1 MDLDIDRIAKLARIS
16 LSDAE
21 KEKYSKDLAKILDH
35 FMELKKLDTENVL
48 PMSGGTDLKNVLR
61 KDSQTAENAS
71 DVLRKAFPDSKN
83 GYLKV
88 PKVFE

>member
-48 PMSGGTDLKNVLR
+48 PMSGGTDLKNVFR

>member
-35 FMELKKLDTENVL
+35 FMELKKRDTENVL
-48 PMSGGTDLKNVLR
+48 PMSGGTDLKNVFR
-61 KDSQTAENAS
+61 KDSQTAENVS

-83 GYLKV
+83 GYLRV
-88 PKVFE
+88 PKIFE